1 MTSYFGNGEKASITL
16 DSVLAYMP
24 SIPHWGYNGSARRFW
39 DFFYGAAP
47 GGGTERQLH
56 HYGSGLNAIPVLSAF
71 RNSPQDFY
79 LLRVG
84 YAGAMGGLSN
94 IDQEGFAGTAFHSFP
109 QNMRWDRYS
118 GDYGPNFFG
127 VAVNAATYIVDH
139 PEFGWLAFGGNVKT
153 DGRWVRVQ
161 PLDAFRQRVYV
172 APFGLWLT
180 LDSGT
185 FDGIEI
191 NTRTRAVRAALSPA
205 TPPASRARLRI
216 EQPARLTGA
225 GSYHPKDRLT
235 KERDSFTIP
244 LQKQD
249 DLDRT
254 ARRPLILTFPIGRA
268 TFSRSHRH
276 SFC

>member
-1 MTSYFGNGEKASITL
+1 LG
-16 DSVLAYMP
+16 YMP

-47 GGGTERQLH
+47 GGVTERQLH
-56 HYGSGLNAIPVLSAF
+56 HYGSGLNAIPMLSAF
-71 RNSPQDFY
+71 RKSPQDFY

-84 YAGAMGGLSN
+84 YAGGMGGLSN
-94 IDQEGFAGTAFHSFP
+94 IDQEGFAGTAFHSLP
-109 QNMRWDRYS
+109 QNMRWDTYS

-153 DGRWVRVQ
+153 DGSWIRIQ

-172 APFGLWLT
+172 APLGLWLT

-191 NTRTRAVRAALSPA
+191 NTRTRAVRAGLSAA
-205 TPPASRARLRI
+205 TPPASLARLRI
-216 EQPARLTGA
+216 EQPAKVTGG
-225 GSYHPKDRLT
+225 GSYQPKDKLT
-235 KERDSFTIP
+235 KERGSFAIP
-244 LQKQD
+244 LQNKTRWIE
-249 DLDRT
+249 LLADRQ
-254 ARRPLILTFPIGRA
+254 
-268 TFSRSHRH
+268 
-276 SFC
+276 

>member
-1 MTSYFGNGEKASITL
+1 
-16 DSVLAYMP
+16 MP

-47 GGGTERQLH
+47 GGTTERQLH

-71 RNSPQDFY
+71 RSNPDDVY

-109 QNMRWDRYS
+109 QNMRWDTYS

-127 VAVNAATYIVDH
+127 IAVNAGTYVIND
-139 PEFGWLAFGGNVKT
+139 PEFGWLAFGGNLRNDGYAKREPDWAKSQELVKI
-153 DGRWVRVQ
+153 Q

-172 APFGLWLT
+172 APHGLWLT

-185 FDGIEI
+185 FESVEI
-191 NTRTRAVRAALSPA
+191 HTKTHTVRIGLSRANAI
-205 TPPASRARLRI
+205 SRQARLRI
-216 EQPARLTGA
+216 DQPARVAGVGTYRLKEKFPAERGA
-225 GSYHPKDRLT
+225 
-235 KERDSFTIP
+235 FVVP
-244 LQKQD
+244 LQNKVSLI
-249 DLDRT
+249 DLVD
-254 ARRPLILTFPIGRA
+254 
-268 TFSRSHRH
+268 
-276 SFC
+276 